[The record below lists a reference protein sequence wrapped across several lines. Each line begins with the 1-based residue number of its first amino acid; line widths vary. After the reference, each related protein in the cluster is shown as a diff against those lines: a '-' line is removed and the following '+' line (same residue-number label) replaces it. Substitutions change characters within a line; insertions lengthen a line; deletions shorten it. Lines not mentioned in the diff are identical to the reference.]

1 MYSTHNNKPMM
12 NSNIIHAN
20 KNLINVAISPIITQ
34 SAFSIHDCP
43 EYISK
48 ERINKMTNIYV
59 LQQLERDYD
68 EFLEK
73 RCQILMLLGIID
85 EVFDVREQLIL
96 RILSLKKTERYRNM
110 KEQHRHLT
118 T

>member
-1 MYSTHNNKPMM
+1 MYSTHNM
-12 NSNIIHAN
+12 NSTIIHAN
-20 KNLINVAISPIITQ
+20 KNLRHVAISPIITR
-34 SAFSIHDCP
+34 SAFSIPDCP

-59 LQQLERDYD
+59 LQQLEHDYD

-73 RCQILMLLGIID
+73 RCQILMLLDIID

-96 RILSLKKTERYRNM
+96 RIHSLKKTERYRNR
-110 KEQHRHLT
+110 KENNNKHLL
-118 T
+118 